1 MRFGFRTVAA
11 AIACSVLAVPV
22 LAHHAV
28 EEEYDLTRTLTLT
41 GVVSRVEWVNPH
53 AHLYLDVT
61 RGDGTTLTWSIE
73 LAPPNALRRSG
84 LDTSALTQGD
94 RVVVDVWAAK
104 DGSQWASVRAITL
117 RDGRVFSNGPS
128 MWTRQSNR

>member
-11 AIACSVLAVPV
+11 AIVCSVLAVPV

-28 EEEYDLTRTLTLT
+28 EDEYDLTRTLTLT

-53 AHLYLDVT
+53 AHLYLDVK

-73 LAPPNALRRSG
+73 LAPPNALRRRG

-104 DGSQWASVRAITL
+104 DGSQSASVRAITL
-117 RDGRVFSNGPS
+117 PDGRVFSNGPA

>member
-1 MRFGFRTVAA
+1 MRCGFRTLAA
-11 AIACSVLAVPV
+11 GIAVIFLAVPV
-22 LAHHAV
+22 VAHHAI
-28 EEEYDLTRTLTLT
+28 EGEYDLTRTVTLT

-53 AHLYLDVT
+53 AHLYLDVR

-104 DGSQWASVRAITL
+104 DGSQSASIRAITL
-117 RDGRVFSNGPS
+117 PDGRTFSNGPP

>member
-28 EEEYDLTRTLTLT
+28 EDEYDLTRTLTLT

-53 AHLYLDVT
+53 AHLYLDV
-61 RGDGTTLTWSIE
+61 RRSDGTTLTWSIE
-73 LAPPNALRRSG
+73 LAPPNALRRRG
-84 LDTSALTQGD
+84 LDSSALTQGD

-104 DGSQWASVRAITL
+104 DGSQSASVRAITL
-117 RDGRVFSNGPS
+117 PDGRVFSSGPS

>member
-1 MRFGFRTVAA
+1 MRCGFRTLSA
-11 AIACSVLAVPV
+11 AIAVIFLAVPV
-22 LAHHAV
+22 LAHHAI
-28 EEEYDLTRTLTLT
+28 EGEYDLTRTVTLT

-53 AHLYLDVT
+53 AHLYLEVT
-61 RGDGTTLTWSIE
+61 RGDGTTLAWSIE

-104 DGSQWASVRAITL
+104 DGSQSASIRAITL
-117 RDGRVFSNGPS
+117 SDGRTFSNGPP

>member
-1 MRFGFRTVAA
+1 MRFRLGTIAA
-11 AIACSVLAVPV
+11 TIACGVLAVPV

-28 EEEYDLTRTLTLT
+28 QDEYDLSRTLTLT

-53 AHLYLDVT
+53 AHLYLDVR

-73 LAPPNALRRSG
+73 LAPPNALRRRG
-84 LDTSALTQGD
+84 IDTSALTQGD

-104 DGSQWASVRAITL
+104 DGSQSASIRAITL
-117 RDGRVFSNGPS
+117 QDGRTFSNGPP

>member
-1 MRFGFRTVAA
+1 MRCGFGTLAA
-11 AIACSVLAVPV
+11 GIAVIVLAGPV
-22 LAHHAV
+22 VAHHSI
-28 EEEYDLTRTLTLT
+28 EGEYDLTRTVTLT

-53 AHLYLDVT
+53 AQLYLDVR

-73 LAPPNALRRSG
+73 LAPPNALRLRG
-84 LDTSALTQGD
+84 LDPSALPQGD

-104 DGSQWASVRAITL
+104 DGSQSASVRAITL
-117 RDGRVFSNGPS
+117 SDGRTFSNGPP